1 MLPRRFAAVVLLA
14 LPLAAPALQS
24 EVPPP
29 PPIREPLPPKVID
42 PDEQLEPEVIIRREE
57 GALVEEYRSGGVV
70 YMVRIVPVAGP
81 AYYLIDTTGDGL
93 LDTRHEHMDPV
104 KPVHWK
110 IIEW

>member
-24 EVPPP
+24 EAPPP

>member
-24 EVPPP
+24 EAPPP
-29 PPIREPLPPKVID
+29 PPIREPLPPKVIN